1 MSFYLMMTHLG
12 ECRIFHVFIDR
23 TFTVKLY
30 SLLEIKTSKLNV
42 KFLQWHVCSEYYLVF
57 GEVVAKA
64 IKKKQKTFISVLP
77 CKNHWLKIIV

>member
-23 TFTVKLY
+23 TFTVKLD
-30 SLLEIKTSKLNV
+30 SLLEIKTSKLDV
-42 KFLQWHVCSEYYLVF
+42 KFQWHVCSEYIVF

-64 IKKKQKTFISVLP
+64 IKNNNNFISALRY
-77 CKNHWLKIIV
+77 KNHWLKIIV